1 MAKTLILVR
10 HGDVEGSKPGML
22 LGRTD
27 LPLSDAGRD
36 QAAAAGS
43 LLVGLAVDRFLCSPL
58 RRARET
64 AEILAGQLF
73 VVSPAVRLE
82 VDANLREMDFGEW
95 EGLSYAEAE
104 EQDPS
109 LAHEWAEFASDFAF
123 PRGDSLEAF
132 AARVV
137 RAAKALAGL
146 EQWTGGGVGKDA
158 STVLA
163 VTHGGVI
170 RALICYFLGI
180 SLRNYLLFDV
190 APGSVVTLRLWQN
203 RGVLT
208 GLWRPGVPTRVPRV

>member
-10 HGDVEGSKPGML
+10 HGDVEGSRPGML
-22 LGRTD
+22 LGRTE
-27 LPLSDAGRD
+27 LSLSEAGRD
-36 QAAAAGS
+36 QAAATGS

-58 RRARET
+58 ARARET
-64 AEILAGQLF
+64 ADILADQLF
-73 VVSPAVRLE
+73 IATPAVKLE
-82 VDANLREMDFGEW
+82 VDPNLREMDFGEW
-95 EGLSYAEAE
+95 EGLTYAEAE
-104 EQDPS
+104 NQDPAR
-109 LAHEWAEFASDFAF
+109 AHEWSEFAADFAF
-123 PRGDSLEAF
+123 PGGESLEAF

-170 RALICYFLGI
+170 RALICYFLGLQ
-180 SLRNYLLFDV
+180 LRNYLLFDV
-190 APGSVVTLRLWQN
+190 GPGSVTTLRLWQG

-208 GLWRPGVPTRVPRV
+208 GLWRPGTPTRVPRV